1 MTTPNFGSQCA
12 DTILSTHFH
21 SGRWEP
27 LRFDSLAQQSFPPT
41 IRALHYGRSVFEG
54 MKAYRNDKGEVR
66 VFRPDCNMRR
76 FKRSSNRLTLPD
88 FGGHE
93 VMALLD

>member
-1 MTTPNFGSQCA
+1 MITVDWHAKEGWSKPQ
-12 DTILSTHFH
+12 
-21 SGRWEP
+21 
-27 LRFDSLAQQSFPPT
+27 LAPFEDLKLHPFSSS
-41 IRALHYGRSVFEG
+41 LHYGIQCFEG

-88 FGGHE
+88 FDGHE